1 MSLTIEQVLFRGP
14 ATSKEIQA
22 ATGMSQPGVSR
33 ALRAMG
39 DAIITV
45 KSGQSPRYLL
55 VRRAFGSHDRLPIHM
70 VDPHGNNTAIGV
82 IRPLAFGGYF
92 LQVLPGMPSVLLGVE
107 KSGLFRGLPF
117 FLRDLAPQGFI
128 GRQIAMSLAGPSGFP
143 SDPKDWSDEQIG
155 QYLVSN
161 GDDLPGNLKFGPQ
174 AHLRVRRRPTA
185 HTPDDYPM
193 LADQAMDGE
202 VPGTSAGGEQPKFT
216 AFCKDLAAHVIVKF
230 SPRGSDPVARRWRDI
245 LITEFH
251 ASEAIHAVNYPAAET
266 RLLERDGRL
275 FLESRRFDR
284 SGEYGRLSMISLQY
298 VDAEFSGVGRG
309 WPQAMRALHDLGLL
323 SWQHL
328 FDACVLWGFGRLIHN
343 TDMHLGNLSLG
354 IDGDVFRLL
363 PIYDMGSMGFAPIA
377 GELRAFDFHCPEL
390 EELVSGDPE
399 SNAAIKKAALAIAR
413 DFWNRVAGDERISPE
428 FREYLAL
435 GNPVERATPKSG
447 VS

>member
-1 MSLTIEQVLFRGP
+1 MSLSIEQVLSRGP
-14 ATSKEIQA
+14 ATSRQIQT

-39 DAIITV
+39 DGIITIQ
-45 KSGQSPRYLL
+45 SGRSPHYLL
-55 VRRAFGSHDRLPIHM
+55 VRRAFGGHDRLPISM
-70 VDPHGNNTAIGV
+70 VDPHGNNTSIGV

-92 LQVLPGMPSVLLGVE
+92 LQALPGLPSVLLGAE

-128 GRQIAMSLAGPSGFP
+128 GRQIAMSLAGASGFP
-143 SDPKDWSDEQIG
+143 SDPKAWNDEQIG

-193 LADQAMDGE
+193 LADQAMGGE

-216 AFCKDLAAHVIVKF
+216 AFCSDLAAHVIVKF

-251 ASEAIHAVNYPAAET
+251 AAETIHAADHPAAET

-284 SGEYGRLSMISLQY
+284 SGEYGRLPMISLQY

-309 WPQAMRALHDLGLL
+309 WPQAMKALHDQGLL

-328 FDACVLWGFGRLIHN
+328 LDACVLWSFGRLIHN

-363 PIYDMGSMGFAPIA
+363 PVYDMGSMGFAPIS
-377 GELRAFDFHCPEL
+377 GELRPFHFTCPEL
-390 EELVSGDPE
+390 GDLGLE
-399 SNAAIKKAALAIAR
+399 QSKTRSIRDLATTMAR
-413 DFWNRVAGDERISPE
+413 DFWWRVAGDERISPE
-428 FREYLAL
+428 FREFLSK
-435 GNPVERATPKSG
+435 GNPVDRADGKAEDR
-447 VS
+447 